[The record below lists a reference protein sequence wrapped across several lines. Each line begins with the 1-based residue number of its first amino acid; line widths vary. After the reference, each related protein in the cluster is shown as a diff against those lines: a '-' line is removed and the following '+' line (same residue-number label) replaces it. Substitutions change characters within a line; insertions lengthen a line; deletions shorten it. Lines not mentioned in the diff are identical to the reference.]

1 MCVCVDSMLCLLFT
15 IDVQASPPSCIRPHT
30 NQHLAVRWYW
40 TYLSKTK
47 LVVSRLQSNKDWN
60 IAMYNVCW
68 FVFVFNKRHTHTF
81 ILYMCNISMC
91 IYIYTHLCV
100 YVCLCI
106 HACVYM
112 YIYMIMIDSVWV
124 CVYVLCMHSETIIPF
139 TNLQHIPTYIKV
151 RSVEP
156 LTNKSSHDLNLTSRI
171 RRCPKRLQSNCG
183 LGPVFVWKFGT
194 LFYQLVHLILP
205 IIWWPK
211 IWSIQYSIFRHA
223 PKFVRSHCL
232 IVK

>member
-1 MCVCVDSMLCLLFT
+1 
-15 IDVQASPPSCIRPHT
+15 
-30 NQHLAVRWYW
+30 
-40 TYLSKTK
+40 
-47 LVVSRLQSNKDWN
+47 
-60 IAMYNVCW
+60 MY
-68 FVFVFNKRHTHTF
+68 
-81 ILYMCNISMC
+81 
-91 IYIYTHLCV
+91 IYIYIHTCV
-100 YVCLCI
+100 CMYVC
-106 HACVYM
+106 ACMHV
-112 YIYMIMIDSVWV
+112 YIYVYIYIWLWLILYECV